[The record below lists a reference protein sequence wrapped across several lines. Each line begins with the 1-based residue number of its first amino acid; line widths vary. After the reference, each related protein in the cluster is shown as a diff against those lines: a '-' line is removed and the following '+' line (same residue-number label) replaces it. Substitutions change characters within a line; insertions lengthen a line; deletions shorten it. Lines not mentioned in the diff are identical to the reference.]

1 MTCKDLEQQFDAYLY
16 GELSSSERDSL
27 ELHLKECTACQS
39 ELEQL
44 RRLHALIKE
53 RSSPE
58 VPAEWLVR
66 CRQRLEEVIEREEHG
81 WRRLLADWFS
91 VAPGSFPSR
100 LAAMLTLILFGFGL
114 GWMLHSGASKVV
126 PARSSQQTPQLASFL
141 GGDLGHISSISQVSP
156 DPESNKVRITLNAE
170 HRVTLEGSLDDPH
183 IRQILV
189 DAVKSYNNPGIRLDT
204 LDALK
209 ERTDNPMI
217 QNALLYALQHDP
229 NAGVRLEALRCVREM
244 NWNPELQQAL
254 TEAVRRDAN
263 PGIRVAAAD
272 ALVRHALSQHDR
284 SLLPVLQNFAETDS
298 NVYIRL
304 KASAAV
310 HELRDGP

>member
-91 VAPGSFPSR
+91 VAPGSFSSR

-204 LDALK
+204 LYALK

-229 NAGVRLEALRCVREM
+229 NAGVRLEALRCVREI
-244 NWNPELQQAL
+244 NLNPELQQAL

>member
-91 VAPGSFPSR
+91 VAPGSFSSR

-114 GWMLHSGASKVV
+114 LDVAFGRKQSSPSPIQPTDTAACVVSGRRPGAY
-126 PARSSQQTPQLASFL
+126 QQHQPGVA
-141 GGDLGHISSISQVSP
+141 G
-156 DPESNKVRITLNAE
+156 
-170 HRVTLEGSLDDPH
+170 
-183 IRQILV
+183 
-189 DAVKSYNNPGIRLDT
+189 PGIEQGSDHVECR
-204 LDALK
+204 AS
-209 ERTDNPMI
+209 
-217 QNALLYALQHDP
+217 
-229 NAGVRLEALRCVREM
+229 
-244 NWNPELQQAL
+244 
-254 TEAVRRDAN
+254 
-263 PGIRVAAAD
+263 
-272 ALVRHALSQHDR
+272 RHAG
-284 SLLPVLQNFAETDS
+284 
-298 NVYIRL
+298 RL
-304 KASAAV
+304 T
-310 HELRDGP
+310 R